1 MLVIVSDRA
10 VGFLM
15 EAFTGIIRGI
25 LTNISVDVLV
35 GVTVNIF
42 LVEITAFEF
51 AMSSPLE

>member
-10 VGFLM
+10 VDFLM

-25 LTNISVDVLV
+25 LTNIGVDVLV

-42 LVEITAFEF
+42 LVAITAFEF
-51 AMSSPLE
+51 AMPSPLE